1 MSGDTVLRLFW
12 WLVLGAWVAGIGIL
26 LTTELGLAV
35 LLRYLGRSETE
46 RRDLLAHHI
55 DRSSEG
61 HQVWLLLGGGALVGA
76 WWPLFDATLFGGLWL
91 VLLFL
96 ALAVLVGPVA
106 HGYRHRI
113 SESLRTPWDLGWA
126 LVGLAALLVFGIGIG
141 TVVSGVPLHFDA
153 HSNAVW
159 GSFSA
164 RFTPYDVLVPGF
176 MAIAFGMWLAAARAA
191 VCCTGAVADRA
202 RRLLLP
208 VGGLVF
214 LIFIG
219 GAAWATQ
226 LPGYA
231 VGGLAKV
238 GASPAEG
245 TVFAVGGAYLEQFLS
260 HLPIVIVPV
269 LTALAILGAL
279 FLSWRGRLQRVWLL
293 IACAVGGMVATLGV
307 MTYPIILPSF
317 AVPAHSLTLWNAA
330 AGRPVL
336 IALLVW
342 LGVLI
347 PAVVCYEMWLRC
359 RGRHS
364 VSAGIP
370 RAQ

>member
-12 WLVLGAWVAGIGIL
+12 WLVLGAWVAGIGLL

-35 LLRYLGRSETE
+35 LLRYLGRTEAE
-46 RRDLLAHHI
+46 RRDLLSHHI
-55 DRSSEG
+55 DRPSEG

-76 WWPLFDATLFGGLWL
+76 WWPLFSASLFAGLWL
-91 VLLFL
+91 VLLFIAL
-96 ALAVLVGPVA
+96 ALLVGPIA
-106 HGYRHRI
+106 HGYRHRVR
-113 SESLRTPWDLGWA
+113 ENLRGPWDAMWA
-126 LVGLAALLVFGIGIG
+126 LIGLAALLVFGIGIG
-141 TVVSGVPLHFDA
+141 TAVTGVPMHFDA

-159 GSFSA
+159 GGFAA

-176 MAIAFGMWLAAARAA
+176 MALAFGLWLAAARAA
-191 VCCTGAVADRA
+191 VYCGGVVAARA

-208 VGGLVF
+208 AGVLVL

-219 GAAWATQ
+219 GAVWATQ

-231 VGGLAKV
+231 VGGLAEV
-238 GASPAEG
+238 GSSPAHG
-245 TVFAVGGAYLEQFLS
+245 TVLAVGGAYLEQFLS
-260 HLPIVIVPV
+260 HLPVLIVPV

-279 FLSWRGRLQRVWLL
+279 FLTWRGRLQRVWLL
-293 IACAVGGMVATLGV
+293 AACAVAGMVATLGV
-307 MTYPIILPSF
+307 MTYPVILPSF
-317 AVPAHSLTLWNAA
+317 AAPAQSLTLWNAA

-347 PAVVCYEMWLRC
+347 PVVVCYEMWLR
-359 RGRHS
+359 RRNRNAVPTGGTAS
-364 VSAGIP
+364 
-370 RAQ
+370 